1 MAERKYKH
9 EKPRNSDQHLEAL
22 YEELTFSPGRNRGY
36 ERNDTLK
43 DHVAAILDHAKS
55 MERQR
60 EDEKETQ
67 SYGVT
72 RALVALAV
80 LTVFL
85 LFNGFGRSGEWAWL
99 DQHRFAIRL
108 WGITLAA
115 VFVGVSIE
123 RSSFFKSL
131 WTFGF
136 TKLIASL
143 AISALIV
150 FSTGKASSL
159 INEVFAVDASA
170 LPFTRAIVAGLL
182 AFQYAYPLLIVVAIF
197 AILHA
202 LNAVEWIRSKW
213 SGRVQYEDPP
223 LQSILFL
230 ILSLVIL
237 LSFTRWVN
245 KDFSDEAWPAKV
257 YRLAHTLDF
266 NSKYQCTNL
275 RENLSVVFLGPEQAR
290 VLVDVNNAQTDD
302 IESFVDGRISSQVEI
317 PQQFHVLPCELNP
330 LKNEG

>member
-1 MAERKYKH
+1 MTERKYKH

-80 LTVFL
+80 LTVFF

-159 INEVFAVDASA
+159 INEVFTVDASA